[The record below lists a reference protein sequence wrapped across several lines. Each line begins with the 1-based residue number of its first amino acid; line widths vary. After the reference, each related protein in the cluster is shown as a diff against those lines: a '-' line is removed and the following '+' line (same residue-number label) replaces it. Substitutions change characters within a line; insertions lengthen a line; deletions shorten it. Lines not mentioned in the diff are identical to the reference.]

1 MVAPLLIGDFNSTD
15 TDSIH
20 QVYIMTGTDLEPLG
34 DTIDES
40 ASIQSF
46 GDTLY
51 ENMVIAAWGSIYA
64 VGEEGLFR
72 LVNGSL
78 GDWSRDS
85 ADGGLTWTTPGGS
98 NTRTIGVYFTSI
110 GNVPYLFGTYTTGNT
125 TSRAWRLNLLTG
137 VGELGSASDPNPGEE
152 TQYFYDGQVF
162 SAQSSLISVMDPS
175 SLTITTIATPGGS
188 TDPNSVYTEGVCA
201 FNEFNGKLYMIGQ
214 AHGTGSTTQGL
225 PTLYEYG
232 AGQFT
237 AIINDFE
244 ITNRLYAIAGARW
257 CLFDDGTRMYT
268 IYYNNESGNEGWK
281 MFQLDLTAGT
291 FVKGTELTNT
301 VLPSA
306 LRPGNGAQTT
316 GRWSTYVDQQND
328 GTYDIFLNY
337 GTGSGGGA
345 ITQYQFVD
353 NATELTFIQSG
364 ADARFAM
371 PESKTGGGS
380 RVADLSAPTVCVY
393 AKERT
398 AGGETVTFRAFPPI
412 LPLDGYD
419 ATDNTVNFYFGLDQD
434 VPVSQA
440 LLTGTATGGSAV
452 RVGNSVTMVEADGIT
467 DYTVTIQAFG
477 FDDLDKINLV
487 AEIS

>member
-15 TDSIH
+15 SDRIH
-20 QVYIMTGTDLEPLG
+20 QVYVMTGTDLEPLG
-34 DTIDES
+34 DDIDES
-40 ASIQSF
+40 ASAQFF

-51 ENMVIAAWGSIYA
+51 QNMVIAAWGSVYA

-72 LVNGSL
+72 LTNGSL

-85 ADGGLTWTTPGGS
+85 ADGGYTYPIPGGA

-110 GNVPYLFGTYTTGNT
+110 GNIPYLFGTYTTGNT
-125 TSRAWRLNLLTG
+125 TSRVWRLNLLTG
-137 VGELGSASDPNPGEE
+137 IGEDGANDANPGEE

-162 SAQSSLISVMDPS
+162 SAQDGLLSVTDPS
-175 SLTITTIATPGGS
+175 SFTITDIPTPGGS
-188 TDPNSVYTEGVCA
+188 DDPNSVYREGVVA
-201 FNEFNGKLYMIGQ
+201 FNEFNGKLYMLGQ
-214 AHGTGSTTQGL
+214 AHGTGSTSLGL

-237 AIINDFE
+237 AIANNFE
-244 ITNRLYAIAGARW
+244 VTNRIYAQIGTRW
-257 CLFDDGTRMYT
+257 ALFDDGTRMYA
-268 IYYNNESGNEGWK
+268 IYWNEETGNNGWK
-281 MFQLDLTAGT
+281 MFQLDFTGGT
-291 FVKGTELTNT
+291 FVVGTELTNT
-301 VLPSA
+301 VLPAA
-306 LRPGNGAQTT
+306 LRPGNGALDS
-316 GRWSTYVDQQND
+316 GRWSTYIDQKND

-337 GTGSGGGA
+337 GTSSTGGA

-353 NATELTFIQSG
+353 NTTELTYIQSG

-371 PESKTGGGS
+371 PESKTGGGE
-380 RVADLSAPTVCVY
+380 RTVDLSAPSVCVY
-393 AKERT
+393 SRERNL
-398 AGGETVTFRAFPPI
+398 GGETVTFRAFPPI

-419 ATDNTVNFYFGLDQD
+419 PTDHVVNFYFGLDQD

-452 RVGNSVTMVEADGIT
+452 RVGNSVTAVEADGVT
-467 DYTVTIQAFG
+467 DYTITIQAFG
-477 FDDLDKINLV
+477 FNDLDKINLV